1 VPVLI
6 WLKNKIIMINLII
19 FGPPGAGKGT
29 QASLLAKK
37 HRLNHISSGAIL
49 RAEAVSGK
57 FKKEIAK
64 YIDKGRLVPDDL
76 IIGIIEKKTKEE
88 AKEPGLIFDGYPRTL
103 KQASSLKRLLKKLN
117 TNLTAVINL
126 QLEEE
131 IAVKRILSRAL
142 SSGRSDDNSKV
153 IKRRFKIY
161 EQETKPLL
169 KYYAKQG
176 NLINIDGRPDVPQVY
191 KKINRLIKDFKKE

>member
-1 VPVLI
+1 
-6 WLKNKIIMINLII
+6 MINLII

-29 QASLLAKK
+29 QAELIAKK
-37 HRLNHISSGAIL
+37 HRLYHISSGAIL
-49 RAEAVSGK
+49 RAESVSGK
-57 FKKEIAK
+57 YKKSISK
-64 YIDKGRLVPDDL
+64 LIDKGCLVPDDL

-88 AKEPGLIFDGYPRTL
+88 IKEPGLIFDGYPRTI
-103 KQASSLKRLLKKLN
+103 KQASSLNKLLKKLN
-117 TNLTAVINL
+117 SELTAVISL

-131 IAVKRILSRAL
+131 VAVERILGRSL
-142 SSGRSDDNSKV
+142 SSGRKDDNSKV

-176 NLINIDGRPDVPQVY
+176 KLITIDGRPSVALVNR
-191 KKINRLIKDFKKE
+191 KINSLIKDFKQN